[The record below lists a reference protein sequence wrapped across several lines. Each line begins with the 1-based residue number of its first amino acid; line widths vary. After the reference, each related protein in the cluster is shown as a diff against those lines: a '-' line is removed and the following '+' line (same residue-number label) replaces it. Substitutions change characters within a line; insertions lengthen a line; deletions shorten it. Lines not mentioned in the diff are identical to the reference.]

1 VARRTTDKKTS
12 ARGRRR
18 AQAAR
23 SKDTAEL
30 EPVDLGSAE
39 QAVFATPHVSSGPE
53 AEVYP
58 SDAGDMGFFRKA
70 LADTGNTIREAAQWQ
85 RLRKTPYGL
94 TPVLIF
100 ALAGI
105 VGGFDGSIFGLVL
118 PDVVRDLN
126 INAVAVVQSVALI
139 GFFLVFASILT
150 AYYLDRIRRIPFA
163 AGGTLI
169 NGLTSV
175 LTPTVRSTGP
185 LVAYRAFD
193 GVAGEAANIPY
204 FSLITDYYPVDSRG
218 RVFAFSGT
226 LQRVG
231 TLFAPWMVG
240 LIALNYGWRK
250 PFYISGPLLMIGGVL
265 MFVFLREPV
274 RGYMERRSLGMD
286 ETMAKEAEPPPSFG
300 QAWRMV
306 WGIRTLR
313 RLFIS
318 NIFSACGNTIYSLTF
333 SFYLLQH
340 YHFNVLQRGKISTI
354 SGVGAMIGGF
364 LGGGIVDSL
373 MSRRP
378 QRVMVYTGVLG
389 ALEAVS
395 LAIIAL
401 GPPPWL
407 VVLLFAVFGFAFALT
422 GPARG
427 VFYAQILPAHV
438 RTLGFSMFNLAAI
451 PGGIL
456 AAVFLGRLVS
466 WGPQGV
472 FFACTPFLFIS
483 GLIDISAASFFP
495 RDMRNA
501 YSSQT
506 ATAEYK
512 EAKEAGTVRLLVGR
526 DIEVEYD
533 GVQVLFGVDFD
544 VDEGEIVAL
553 LGTNGAGK
561 STLLK
566 AISGIQEAS
575 GGAILYD
582 GRDITHVPPYEIAG
596 RGIAHAPG
604 GRGIFPSLTVREN
617 LQLGRWLQDRKP
629 SDASLGIDERPLA
642 DIDITEVLEIF
653 PALADRLGQTAGSLS
668 GGEQQMVS
676 LAQAFLAR
684 PRLLLIDELS
694 LGLSPAVVQELLEC
708 VRRIHERGVTI
719 VVVEQSVNVALT
731 IAERAVFMEKG
742 EVKFIGPTKD
752 LLRRPDILRAVY
764 VKGTGALVGAGS
776 EGQREAHRRLGVLQN
791 ARNVLEVENLSK
803 SFGGVKAVDDVTFA
817 LRDSEV
823 LGLIGPN
830 GAGKTTI
837 FDLISGFQA
846 PDEGRVVYDGTDVT
860 SMGPDERARLQLIR
874 RFQDARLF
882 PSLTVYETILVA
894 LDRRHEAKNM
904 VLNALQLPQA
914 RASERRLRRRA
925 DNLIDLLEL
934 GAFRDKFIKE
944 LSTGLRRITDI
955 ACMLATE
962 PKVLLLDEP
971 SSGIAQ
977 AEAESLGPL
986 LRRVRVDTGCSILII
1001 EHDMPLI
1008 SRVADELLALDQGRV
1023 VVRGAPDK
1031 VLNDRAVIESYL
1043 GTSEAAIRRSG
1054 VVT

>member
-1 VARRTTDKKTS
+1 MLS
-12 ARGRRR
+12 A
-18 AQAAR
+18 
-23 SKDTAEL
+23 L
-30 EPVDLGSAE
+30 
-39 QAVFATPHVSSGPE
+39 
-53 AEVYP
+53 Y
-58 SDAGDMGFFRKA
+58 
-70 LADTGNTIREAAQWQ
+70 
-85 RLRKTPYGL
+85 
-94 TPVLIF
+94 
-100 ALAGI
+100 
-105 VGGFDGSIFGLVL
+105 
-118 PDVVRDLN
+118 
-126 INAVAVVQSVALI
+126 
-139 GFFLVFASILT
+139 
-150 AYYLDRIRRIPFA
+150 
-163 AGGTLI
+163 
-169 NGLTSV
+169 
-175 LTPTVRSTGP
+175 
-185 LVAYRAFD
+185 
-193 GVAGEAANIPY
+193 
-204 FSLITDYYPVDSRG
+204 
-218 RVFAFSGT
+218 
-226 LQRVG
+226 
-231 TLFAPWMVG
+231 
-240 LIALNYGWRK
+240 
-250 PFYISGPLLMIGGVL
+250 
-265 MFVFLREPV
+265 
-274 RGYMERRSLGMD
+274 
-286 ETMAKEAEPPPSFG
+286 
-300 QAWRMV
+300 
-306 WGIRTLR
+306 
-313 RLFIS
+313 
-318 NIFSACGNTIYSLTF
+318 
-333 SFYLLQH
+333 
-340 YHFNVLQRGKISTI
+340 
-354 SGVGAMIGGF
+354 
-364 LGGGIVDSL
+364 
-373 MSRRP
+373 
-378 QRVMVYTGVLG
+378 
-389 ALEAVS
+389 
-395 LAIIAL
+395 
-401 GPPPWL
+401 
-407 VVLLFAVFGFAFALT
+407 GFAISLS

-427 VFYAQILPAHV
+427 VFYSQILPANV
-438 RTLGFSMFNLAAI
+438 RTLGLSVFVLAAI
-451 PGGIL
+451 PAVLVFGPIIAKQPTWGFAGIL
-456 AAVFLGRLVS
+456 GAAG
-466 WGPQGV
+466 
-472 FFACTPFLFIS
+472 PFLFVS
-483 GLIDISAASFFP
+483 GLIDMSAASFFE
-495 RDMRNA
+495 RDARNA
-501 YSSQT
+501 LSSQT
-506 ATAEYK
+506 ATAEYRR
-512 EAKEAGTVRLLVGR
+512 AKAAGTVRLLVGR
-526 DIEVEYD
+526 DIEVDYD

-544 VDEGEIVAL
+544 VEEGEIVAL

-582 GRDITHVPPYEIAG
+582 GRDVTHVPPYEIAG

-617 LQLGRWLQDRKP
+617 LRLGLWLHDRAG
-629 SDASLGIDERPLA
+629 SSAAEDEPRPLA
-642 DIDITEVLEIF
+642 DLDMNDVLEIF
-653 PALADRLGQTAGSLS
+653 PALADRLDQTAGSLS

-676 LAQAFLAR
+676 LAQAFLER

-764 VKGTGALVGAGS
+764 VKGTGALVGAGADS
-776 EGQREAHRRLGVLQN
+776 QRERQRRLGSLAN

-803 SFGGVKAVDDVTFA
+803 SYGGVKAVDDVSFV

-837 FDLISGFQA
+837 FDLISGFQV
-846 PDEGRVVYDGTDVT
+846 PDAGKVVYDGTDVT
-860 SMGPDERARLQLIR
+860 SLSPDERARLQLIR

-894 LDRRHEAKNM
+894 LDRRHEARNM

-1023 VVRGAPDK
+1023 VVRGAPDV
-1031 VLNDRAVIESYL
+1031 VLNDKAVIESYL

-1054 VVT
+1054 AVT